1 MRQYPGHTTP
11 VQFECTARAAVS
23 RRRLEQGG
31 ERIAAMKDTIE
42 NLNATLALQRDA
54 CLSTPYP
61 TLEQRRRD
69 LKAVRVALQRYQ
81 DRLTRAMSDDFGR
94 RSEFECKMLDVMFP
108 ALQIDHALAN
118 LRRWMKPQVRRTDW
132 LFTTNRAKVVYQP
145 KGVVGVIAAWNFPIV
160 EAVGPM
166 ITALAAGNRVMIKM
180 SELSPRSTEV
190 LRDMLAEIFPQDR
203 VAVFGGDVDI
213 AQAFSNLAFDHIV
226 FTGSA
231 RVGKEIM
238 RAASANLTPVTLE
251 LGGKSPAIISR
262 SASVATAARSIAHG
276 KAFNAGQACVA
287 PDYALVPRERIDEFV
302 AAAVSA
308 FQRMY
313 PDPVDD
319 PNYTTLAS
327 QRQADR
333 ARELLADAVAK
344 GAKLTS
350 CGPGDGARVLTMQIV
365 TGVTPDMRIMQ
376 EELFNPI
383 LPVVPCDSLDEAIRY
398 VTARPR
404 PLALYYYG
412 ADDGEV
418 RRLEQDVHAGGMTIN
433 DWAWHV
439 FQGDLPFGG
448 TGNSGIGSWRGP
460 EGFRALSHG
469 KSVLRMKP
477 WFPIRLF
484 HPPYGTPIQRL
495 ISRIFLGQPDPSLQ
509 SGYLHQVD

>member
-1 MRQYPGHTTP
+1 MRQLVRQTTR
-11 VQFECTARAAVS
+11 VQLECTARAARS
-23 RRRLEQGG
+23 RRRFEQHG
-31 ERIAAMKDTIE
+31 EGKADMKDTIE
-42 NLNATLALQRDA
+42 NLNATLALQRAA
-54 CLSTPYP
+54 CLTTPYP
-61 TLEQRRRD
+61 DLEQRRRD

-81 DRLTRAMSDDFGR
+81 DRLTSAMSDDFGR

-108 ALQIDHALAN
+108 ALQIDHALTN
-118 LRRWMKPQVRRTDW
+118 LRRWMKPQGRHTDW
-132 LFTTNRAKVVYQP
+132 LFTSNRASVVYQP

-166 ITALAAGNRVMIKM
+166 IMALAAGNRVMIKM
-180 SELSPRSTEV
+180 SEFSPRSTVV
-190 LRDMLAEIFPQDR
+190 LRDMLAEIFPVDR
-203 VAVFGGDVDI
+203 VAVFGGGIDI
-213 AQAFSNLAFDHIV
+213 ARAFSGLPLDHIV
-226 FTGSA
+226 FTGSPA
-231 RVGKEIM
+231 VGKEIM
-238 RAASANLTPVTLE
+238 RAAAANLTPVTLE
-251 LGGKSPAIISR
+251 LGGKSPAIVSR
-262 SASVATAARSIAHG
+262 SASVVAAAQSIAHG

-313 PDPVDD
+313 PDPVGD

-327 QRQADR
+327 QRHASR

-344 GAKLTS
+344 GAKVIS

-383 LPVVPCDSLDEAIRY
+383 LPVVPCDSLDDAIRY

-412 ADDGEV
+412 ADGREV
-418 RRLEQDVHAGGMTIN
+418 KRLEQDVHAGGMTIN

-448 TGNSGIGSWRGP
+448 TGNSGMGSWRGP

-469 KSVLRMKP
+469 KSVLRMRR
-477 WFPIRLF
+477 WFPVHLF
-484 HPPYGTPIQRL
+484 HPPYGTGIQRL
-495 ISRIFLGQPDPSLQ
+495 ISRIFQ
-509 SGYLHQVD
+509 SGYPPQVD